1 MCAAILTV
9 SEIDS
14 IELLE
19 VNKSYPILYAS
30 RIMRGASWIF
40 LMAILRDADHIVKI
54 YMPDVTDSEVQ
65 DDLIL
70 TINTRSEKYNLIYTG
85 RCEEENNIHKF
96 RLEPYSDT

>member
-9 SEIDS
+9 LEIDS
-14 IELLE
+14 IDILE

-30 RIMRGASWIF
+30 RIVRGSSCIF
-40 LMAILRDADHIVKI
+40 LMSILRDADHIVKI

-65 DDLIL
+65 DNLIL

-85 RCEEENNIHKF
+85 
-96 RLEPYSDT
+96 